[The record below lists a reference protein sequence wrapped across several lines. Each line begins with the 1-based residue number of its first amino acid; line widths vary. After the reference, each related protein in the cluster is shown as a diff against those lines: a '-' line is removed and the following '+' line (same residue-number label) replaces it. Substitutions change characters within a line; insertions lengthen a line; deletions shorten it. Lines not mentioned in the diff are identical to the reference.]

1 MIKHF
6 NTAMGAASG
15 SGSTSKGKGG
25 NTLIWV
31 IGLGA
36 LVFVAYKYIESRN
49 KITIQENNN

>member
-6 NTAMGAASG
+6 NTAIGAASG
-15 SGSTSKGKGG
+15 SGSATKGKGG
-25 NTLIWV
+25 NALIWV

-49 KITIQENNN
+49 KIATQENNN